1 MLVKAETGISE
12 IEHTILQELV
22 KGKKESSWR
31 CNLPVRTRFFFAVA
45 GSGGVAEFCFDEG
58 FDDLASFSF
67 FWIEKGGLV
76 EVLLILESK
85 WSETE

>member
-1 MLVKAETGISE
+1 MLVKPQAGISK
-12 IEHTILQELV
+12 IKHTILQELV
-22 KGKKESSWR
+22 KQKESSWR

-45 GSGGVAEFCFDEG
+45 GNGGVAEFCFDEG

-76 EVLLILESK
+76 DVLLILESK
-85 WSETE
+85 WNETE